1 AGLISACLV
10 FDRLPTFSPQ
20 LTPGP
25 CRLRFACGGGG
36 GAEEPAAAIR
46 TCPDSFAH
54 HFEVVALLAGLF
66 VVGVVITP
74 PPQGSLRPPS
84 VCIAPFLYYAR
95 IGKLQLYLLFC
106 ILLSGLITSN
116 LKRRTAG
123 DDAPPPTRTM
133 RAYGVL
139 ALLLSFA
146 SIVLI
151 AVLATYIAQV
161 RSTSISCWSTTSTAA
176 ACLFGS
182 FFGVVCVAHYYELAT
197 LVLWAV

>member
-1 AGLISACLV
+1 M
-10 FDRLPTFSPQ
+10 
-20 LTPGP
+20 
-25 CRLRFACGGGG
+25 
-36 GAEEPAAAIR
+36 GALK
-46 TCPDSFAH
+46 DVFAH

-161 RSTSISCWSTTSTAA
+161 IFRSTALIRSWSLLTQTETREY
-176 ACLFGS
+176 LVTGS
-182 FFGVVCVAHYYELAT
+182 FRWEMVARDIFNRFGWRSYNRIGI
-197 LVLWAV
+197 